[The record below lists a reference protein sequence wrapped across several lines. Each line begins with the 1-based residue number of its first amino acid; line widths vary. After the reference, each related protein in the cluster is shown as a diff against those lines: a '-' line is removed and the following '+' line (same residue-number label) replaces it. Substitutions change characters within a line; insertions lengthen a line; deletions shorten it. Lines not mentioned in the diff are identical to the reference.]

1 MFHLQTSP
9 CWCSASWRTCSTP
22 TYEEIFLGTK
32 LIDQEI
38 LCSSTNIMFINKY
51 YVYRQSIFRKIGKPV
66 RQRKPTMEM
75 VDHTLP
81 ANTGLS
87 KTLKP
92 LIDIQFIDAWDILQC
107 LQYTSKQSSS
117 SPPLRWH
124 YLGSPDVTVPRT
136 PTRTDCGLLVAFL
149 IKFREFTPL
158 LFAILNHYKLKTHK
172 SEQMANIT

>member
-1 MFHLQTSP
+1 MFINKYYVYQ
-9 CWCSASWRTCSTP
+9 
-22 TYEEIFLGTK
+22 
-32 LIDQEI
+32 QE
-38 LCSSTNIMFINKY
+38 LYLSTNIMFIDKY
-51 YVYRQSIFRKIGKPV
+51 YVYRQSIFRKIRKPV
-66 RQRKPTMEM
+66 QQRKPTMEM

-136 PTRTDCGLLVAFL
+136 PTRTDCGLLLVFL
-149 IKFREFTPL
+149 IIFIEFRPL
-158 LFAILNHYKLKTHK
+158 LFSILNHYKLKTHK
-172 SEQMANIT
+172 SEQMANFT